1 MADQLVGII
10 SNNMIRSNIQ
20 RWTTHH
26 GTIITRTNVVST
38 SVVSVCT
45 LLCYPAYGKRQP
57 CTVVSVRITEL
68 KTHHAERGAA
78 QERIHENAWKESLVN
93 HSQNWKY
100 CITWTVKHWTEPY
113 YIYFTTRP
121 AWILFQS
128 KTYNGCQVKGVVNY
142 VPCKNIFTLYCMFL
156 NWCNNVLIKIY

>member
-1 MADQLVGII
+1 MVGMI
-10 SNNMIRSNIQ
+10 SKNMIRSNIQ

-38 SVVSVCT
+38 SAVSVCT

-57 CTVVSVRITEL
+57 CIVVSVRTILSWKRSRSGAHPWKCTKRIT
-68 KTHHAERGAA
+68 A
-78 QERIHENAWKESLVN
+78 QVN

-113 YIYFTTRP
+113 YIYFTTKP
-121 AWILFQS
+121 AWIIFQS
-128 KTYNGCQVKGVVNY
+128 KTYNECQVKDVVNY
-142 VPCKNIFTLYCMFL
+142 VPCKNISTLYCMFL
-156 NWCNNVLIKIY
+156 NWCNNVRIKT

>member
-1 MADQLVGII
+1 MADRLVGII

-38 SVVSVCT
+38 SVVSVWNASTMYCI
-45 LLCYPAYGKRQP
+45 
-57 CTVVSVRITEL
+57 SVRT
-68 KTHHAERGAA
+68 THHAERGAA
-78 QERIHENAWKESLVN
+78 QERTHENAWKESLVN

-128 KTYNGCQVKGVVNY
+128 KTYNGCQVKDVVNY
-142 VPCKNIFTLYCMFL
+142 VPCKNIYTLYCIFL
-156 NWCNNVLIKIY
+156 NWCNNVLIKNIKILRQ

>member
-26 GTIITRTNVVST
+26 GTIITRTDVVST
-38 SVVSVCT
+38 SDVSVCT

-57 CTVVSVRITEL
+57 CTVVSVRTTEL

-78 QERIHENAWKESLVN
+78 HAGAHTWKFMKRI
-93 HSQNWKY
+93 
-100 CITWTVKHWTEPY
+100 TGEPQ
-113 YIYFTTRP
+113 P
-121 AWILFQS
+121 KLEILHHLNS
-128 KTYNGCQVKGVVNY
+128 KALDRTLLYLFYHKTCMDNI
-142 VPCKNIFTLYCMFL
+142 PIKNL
-156 NWCNNVLIKIY
+156 